1 MDLSARD
8 GKFCFSIETWHVGIK
23 KLKWLKKVTEASA
36 G

>member
-8 GKFCFSIETWHVGIK
+8 GKFCFEETWHVGIK